1 MPGGHHQGQG
11 VLPLSTV
18 DLPLSACPAHQ
29 AAGPHGLAG
38 GGLVQQLLGPARA
51 GPGHQAEGRLL
62 EEQSEK
68 FTHQSG
74 ESSPSPTLWLNSAE
88 PQTIFCLQGKAQLK
102 LIFLGN
108 FAIKHETKH
117 ASVVPGLV

>member
-1 MPGGHHQGQG
+1 MSAGHHQGQG

-62 EEQSEK
+62 EEQSETI
-68 FTHQSG
+68 THQSG
-74 ESSPSPTLWLNSAE
+74 ESTRSLNSVQ

-117 ASVVPGLV
+117 ASVVLGPV

>member
-1 MPGGHHQGQG
+1 MSAGHHEGQG

-18 DLPLSACPAHQ
+18 DLPLSTCPAHQ

-62 EEQSEK
+62 EEQSETV
-68 FTHQSG
+68 THQSG
-74 ESSPSPTLWLNSAE
+74 GSSPTLLLNSVG
-88 PQTIFCLQGKAQLK
+88 PGTIFCLQGKAQLK

>member
-18 DLPLSACPAHQ
+18 DLPLPASPAHE
-29 AAGPHGLAG
+29 APAPHGLAG

-51 GPGHQAEGRLL
+51 GSGHQAEGRLL
-62 EEQSEK
+62 EEQSETL
-68 FTHQSG
+68 THQSA
-74 ESSPSPTLWLNSAE
+74 TLWLNSAE